1 MSMLTVDRIIEGD
14 CLSVLKTFPDDC
26 VDLIFT
32 SPPYADN
39 RKRTYKGI
47 PIQGY
52 VDWFL
57 PIADELRRVLKPE
70 GTFVL
75 NIKERAAR
83 GERQTYVLELI
94 LAMKRQGWLW
104 TEEYIWDKKN
114 CYPGKWPN
122 RFRDAWERCLQF
134 NKERRFKMF
143 QDAVMVPIG
152 AWSQKR
158 LAKLSD
164 TDYVRDESRVGS
176 GFGKNVS
183 NWVGKKW
190 VYPTNV
196 LHFSTECSNRGH
208 SASFPVA
215 LPTWFVKLF
224 TVEGD
229 LVLDPFLG
237 SGTTAIACLN
247 LGRHYVGI
255 EAMRRY
261 CDLAT
266 ESMEKAKSRNNGGS
280 HNRQL
285 SRRLL

>member
-1 MSMLTVDRIIEGD
+1 
-14 CLSVLKTFPDDC
+14 
-26 VDLIFT
+26 
-32 SPPYADN
+32 
-39 RKRTYKGI
+39 
-47 PIQGY
+47 
-52 VDWFL
+52 
-57 PIADELRRVLKPE
+57 
-70 GTFVL
+70 
-75 NIKERAAR
+75 
-83 GERQTYVLELI
+83 
-94 LAMKRQGWLW
+94 
-104 TEEYIWDKKN
+104 
-114 CYPGKWPN
+114 
-122 RFRDAWERCLQF
+122 
-134 NKERRFKMF
+134 MF

-164 TDYVRDESRVGS
+164 TDHVRDESRVGS

-190 VYPTNV
+190 VYPTKV
-196 LHFSTECSNRGH
+196 LHYSTECSNRGH